1 MALRLETAAKEANAE
16 AGKSNTAVTAEQRQ
30 KIEELAHAYGVAAA
44 AAEQAKE
51 RQQEWKQAMEQVGD
65 RIADAFSDAIIEGKS
80 LNEVLNNL
88 LKSLARMALDS
99 FMKKLLG
106 SILSGS
112 GSFLGFA
119 SGGYT
124 GSGDPRKVA
133 GVVHG
138 REYVVNAAATAKHRA
153 LLDAINSGKTFAPAM
168 PSTGARMAAG
178 APIINVNNAPTIN
191 VQGSAGTPAQNQDL
205 ATKIAKSFEESAKSL
220 VTEQIRLQLRPG
232 GMLAR

>member
-1 MALRLETAAKEANAE
+1 
-16 AGKSNTAVTAEQRQ
+16 
-30 KIEELAHAYGVAAA
+30 
-44 AAEQAKE
+44 
-51 RQQEWKQAMEQVGD
+51 MEQVGD
-65 RIADAFSDAIIEGKS
+65 RIADAFADAIIEGKS

-99 FMKKLLG
+99 FMKRLLG
-106 SILSGS
+106 SIFSGG

-124 GSGDPRKVA
+124 GGDVSKVA

-153 LLDAINSGKTFAPAM
+153 LLEALNRGGTLAPAM
-168 PSTGARMAAG
+168 PTGAATVARG
-178 APIINVNNAPTIN
+178 APQIIVNNAPTIN
-191 VQGSAGTPAQNQDL
+191 VQGSGGTPEQNSDL
-205 ATKIAKSFEESAKSL
+205 ANKIAKHFEESAKSL

-232 GMLAR
+232 GILAR